1 MLPSVTGLSLGTLR
15 SPVPI
20 ETDVNVF
27 PRPSFIKAHMYVH
40 TDDGAVYDFPLHIL
54 NEFLHGGTFVSTTG
68 MLHIMPILKKDN
80 VASIRLLGEE
90 HSLVCTIENPEELR
104 KLSDFSADSNPLT
117 LVANHRVK
125 VKFTSYNGIGLK
137 LDVTPT

>member
-1 MLPSVTGLSLGTLR
+1 
-15 SPVPI
+15 
-20 ETDVNVF
+20 
-27 PRPSFIKAHMYVH
+27 MYVH
-40 TDDGAVYDFPLHIL
+40 TDDGAIYDFKL
-54 NEFLHGGTFVSTTG
+54 NISDEFLHGGTFVSTTG

-80 VASIRLLGEE
+80 VVQIRLVGEE
-90 HSLVCTIENPEELR
+90 RSLVCTIENPEELR

-137 LDVTPT
+137 LDATPT

>member
-1 MLPSVTGLSLGTLR
+1 MLPSVTGLSLGALR

-20 ETDVNVF
+20 ETGVNVF
-27 PRPSFIKAHMYVH
+27 PCPSLINAHMYVH
-40 TDDGAVYDFPLHIL
+40 TYDGAIYDFKLNIS

-68 MLHIMPILKKDN
+68 MLHIVPILKKDN
-80 VASIRLLGEE
+80 VRQIRLVGE
-90 HSLVCTIENPEELR
+90 HYLVCTIENPEELR

-117 LVANHRVK
+117 LEANYGVK
-125 VKFTSYNGIGLK
+125 VKFTSNNGVGLM